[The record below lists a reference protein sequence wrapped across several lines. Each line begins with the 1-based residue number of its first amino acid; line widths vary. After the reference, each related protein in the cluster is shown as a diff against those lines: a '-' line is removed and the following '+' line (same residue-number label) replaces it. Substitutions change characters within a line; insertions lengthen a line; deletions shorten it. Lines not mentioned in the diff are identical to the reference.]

1 MLSVL
6 DSKLCNNKKIER
18 SETLTLGFLIT
29 LGIGN
34 IIIYLVNF

>member
-18 SETLTLGFLIT
+18 SETLTLGI
-29 LGIGN
+29 LGI
-34 IIIYLVNF
+34 LDHFRHW